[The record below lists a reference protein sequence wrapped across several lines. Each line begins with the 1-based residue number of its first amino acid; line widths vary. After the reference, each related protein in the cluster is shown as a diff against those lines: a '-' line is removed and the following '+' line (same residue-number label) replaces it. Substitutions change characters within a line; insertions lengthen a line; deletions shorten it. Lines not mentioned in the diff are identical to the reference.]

1 MFIYDGCNII
11 AMPQYKVAP
20 SPVGVLNI
28 KCQGYEVVEKTA
40 MKCSTSGRI
49 LVPKHWVGKKVI
61 AIRIEP

>member
-1 MFIYDGCNII
+1 MS
-11 AMPQYKVAP
+11 QRKVAP

-28 KCQGYEVVEKTA
+28 ECQGYEAVEKTA
-40 MKCSTSGRI
+40 KPCSTSGRI